1 MSDIFDEVS
10 SELKNE
16 QMINLLKKYSF
27 HLISGAVLIII
38 VVSGFVF
45 WQKTVES
52 KQQMLGAL
60 YYNMQ
65 NIDKNAGDEKTVME
79 SLDHLIKSND
89 SGYEVLAAF
98 RKAIILKSESK
109 FSDAIAIYDN
119 LSSDNKVDRAFRDL
133 SALMAANIIIAN
145 NLSDLDIE
153 KRLVGLTDKNNSY
166 YDSGILLKAI
176 YLKNNNKPKELAS
189 MFDSLDDSISPSVK
203 EKLDILMEDNN
214 DK

>member
-38 VVSGFVF
+38 AVSGFVF

-65 NIDKNAGDEKTVME
+65 NIDKNASDEKTVME

-98 RKAIILKSESK
+98 RKASILKSESK

-176 YLKNNNKPKELAS
+176 YLKHNNKPKELAS